1 MARSFRAV
9 RAVGACCLLTVTMA
23 GGLMTARA
31 HAVTGGVIRPG
42 HGAAGVTLGMTRA
55 DVVERLGRP
64 SFENRLGFM
73 QYGQG
78 DAMFDVYRASG
89 RSAARVRMLGILG
102 PGFRLADGN
111 RVFAPAG
118 LRRLRHRFG
127 ARLIRFRDE
136 DGAPGYRL
144 PGRLRGRP
152 VVTDFFV
159 DRFGAHGR
167 VLDIFIHYT

>member
-9 RAVGACCLLTVTMA
+9 SACCLLAVMMA

-31 HAVTGGVIRPG
+31 DAVTGGVIRPG
-42 HGAAGVTLGMTRA
+42 HGAAGVSLGMTRA
-55 DVVERLGRP
+55 DVVARLGRP

-73 QYGQG
+73 QYGSG
-78 DAMFDVYRASG
+78 GAMFDVYRASG
-89 RSAARVRMLGILG
+89 RPGARVRMLGISG

-127 ARLIRFRDE
+127 ARLVRFRDE

-144 PGRLRGRP
+144 RGRLRGRR

-167 VLDIFIHYT
+167 VLDIFVYYR

>member
-1 MARSFRAV
+1 MARSFNTLRA
-9 RAVGACCLLTVTMA
+9 AAACCLLAVTMA
-23 GGLMTARA
+23 GALMAARA
-31 HAVTGGVIRPG
+31 DAVTGGVIRPG

-55 DVVERLGRP
+55 DVVARLGRP

-78 DAMFDVYRASG
+78 GAMFDVYRASAW
-89 RSAARVRMLGILG
+89 AAAGVRMLGISG
-102 PGFRLADGN
+102 SGFRLADGN

-144 PGRLRGRP
+144 PGRLRGRR
-152 VVTDFFV
+152 VLTDFFV
-159 DRFGAHGR
+159 DGFGSHGR
-167 VLDIFIHYT
+167 VLNIFIRYA